1 MQKQPAEINYFFK
14 DGYKEFGKTFLAT
27 FRRCGTVIADCWDS
41 VCCHFGE
48 LGENALAVIKLD
60 GAFVGFFKAIGFA
73 FMFGLSLGRLIVSAI
88 LTPVICFALS
98 IVQTVV
104 LVIFMGLFYF
114 LYSVVFLADWLYR
127 CIKRIST
134 SCPNCQEKYAL
145 PTYVC
150 ECGAKHTKLV
160 PSRYGVFKRKCLC
173 GRKLRTTFFNGRH
186 KQHGSW
192 ICPKCGYELGGP
204 LQVDIPIP
212 VVGGPSS
219 GKTCFINMAI
229 TQLEKHAKEKY
240 GLEFKYKP
248 NDALGDDYEANKRN
262 MLNGRLPL
270 KTNDTRLKYY
280 QFYLTPK
287 RVKVKNL
294 VSLCDVAG
302 EAYESNDEIGKQ
314 LGYKYANAF
323 LMIVD
328 PLSVRDY
335 RDEIKGEIDISLYK
349 ASIRDMDEVLNT
361 LILTLENMK
370 CLTAKTM
377 IKTDVCVVF
386 AKGDIPG
393 LDDKIGMS
401 AIQRYMQENNVRSKY
416 DAANAVCEN
425 FLRQYSEEN
434 FLNSL
439 KSKFKS
445 VQFFTSSALGHVQNG
460 EGFIGEGVE
469 EPVLWL
475 IDKVSLSINLRSLW
489 GKKI

>member
-1 MQKQPAEINYFFK
+1 
-14 DGYKEFGKTFLAT
+14 
-27 FRRCGTVIADCWDS
+27 
-41 VCCHFGE
+41 
-48 LGENALAVIKLD
+48 
-60 GAFVGFFKAIGFA
+60 
-73 FMFGLSLGRLIVSAI
+73 
-88 LTPVICFALS
+88 
-98 IVQTVV
+98 
-104 LVIFMGLFYF
+104 
-114 LYSVVFLADWLYR
+114 
-127 CIKRIST
+127 
-134 SCPNCQEKYAL
+134 
-145 PTYVC
+145 
-150 ECGAKHTKLV
+150 
-160 PSRYGVFKRKCLC
+160 
-173 GRKLRTTFFNGRH
+173 
-186 KQHGSW
+186 
-192 ICPKCGYELGGP
+192 
-204 LQVDIPIP
+204 
-212 VVGGPSS
+212 
-219 GKTCFINMAI
+219 
-229 TQLEKHAKEKY
+229 
-240 GLEFKYKP
+240 
-248 NDALGDDYEANKRN
+248 